1 MTIELIIAA
10 ILAFNVAWSMGAND
24 VANAMGTAI
33 GSRVLT
39 LGQALAIAGILEFA
53 GAVLLSQRVVRR
65 LATSVT
71 NTEQF
76 AAEPEVLLLG
86 MVAVLLASGLWIQLA
101 TRWGLP
107 VSSTHA
113 IVGAIAGFNLVAA
126 GATSLNWLALGQ
138 LALAWVLTPVL
149 GCILAGAV
157 YGALRS
163 GILQQANPLRY
174 WQESCPWLA
183 VLVIGVFGAGVA
195 PQFREFS
202 GDLSIA
208 LPPPTLML
216 LVGFGAIGILTKL
229 GLKPTPPE
237 VTRQPIEAR
246 FGRFQVVSS
255 SFVAFAHGANDVGNA
270 IAPFAVV
277 VAIVQSG
284 AVPTAELPVPLWL
297 LLAGGVA
304 IILGLAIQGQNVI
317 TTIGSE
323 ITPLQPSS
331 GFCAELATAATVLLA
346 ASLGFPVSTSHA
358 LVGSLWGIRWVNRD
372 ADNADAAETKSGAQ
386 VLGKI
391 VSAWALTVPIALV
404 LGAASYW
411 ALASLAQLG
420 WF

>member
-1 MTIELIIAA
+1 MTIWLVIAA
-10 ILAFNVAWSMGAND
+10 LLAINMAWSMGAND

-39 LGQALAIAGILEFA
+39 LGQALAIAGSLEFA

-65 LATSVT
+65 LATSIT

-76 AAEPEVLLLG
+76 AAQPQTLLLG
-86 MVAVLLASGLWIQLA
+86 MIAVLLASGLWLQLA

-113 IVGAIAGFNLVAA
+113 IVGAIAGFSLVAV
-126 GATSLNWLALGQ
+126 GPSSLNWPALGQ
-138 LALAWVLTPVL
+138 LALAWVLTPVFGGL
-149 GCILAGAV
+149 LAAAV
-157 YGALRS
+157 YGALRQ
-163 GILQQANPLRY
+163 GILRQADPWRY

-183 VLVIGVFGAGVA
+183 VLVIGVFGAGIA
-195 PQFREFS
+195 PQLGELKT
-202 GDLSIA
+202 GLSIA
-208 LPPPTLML
+208 LPSQTLLL
-216 LVGFGAIGILTKL
+216 LVGFVGVIVLTVL
-229 GLKPTPPE
+229 GLRPVAPELAVPESAPPSLE
-237 VTRQPIEAR
+237 IQL
-246 FGRFQVVSS
+246 GRFQIVSS

-277 VAIVQSG
+277 VAIVGSG
-284 AVPTAELPVPLWL
+284 AVPTTDLPVPFWL

-317 TTIGSE
+317 TTIGE
-323 ITPLQPSS
+323 DITPLQPSS

-346 ASLGFPVSTSHA
+346 TSLGFPVSTSHA
-358 LVGSLWGIRWVNRD
+358 LVGSLWGIRLMNR
-372 ADNADAAETKSGAQ
+372 ETSGGTE

-404 LGAASYW
+404 LGALSYW
-411 ALASLAQLG
+411 GLANLAELG